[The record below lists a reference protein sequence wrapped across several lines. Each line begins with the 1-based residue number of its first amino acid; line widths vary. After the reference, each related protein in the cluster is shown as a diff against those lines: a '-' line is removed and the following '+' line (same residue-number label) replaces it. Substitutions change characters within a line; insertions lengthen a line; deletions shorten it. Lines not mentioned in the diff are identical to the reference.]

1 LITGVNVPFSDE
13 YRVRQANL
21 GLLTQMASL
30 KASGGQAGMVT
41 EPLESMSLKE
51 LLSWDSYREGVPPAI
66 SLQDIWPWAVL
77 LGSVLFFTDVLVRRV
92 AIDPG
97 AWLRWLAKRKAD
109 RNAVVPDERLDR
121 LRKQKSEVSVD
132 LARRAGGI
140 DDGASDRGVD
150 APTTSSASDAAA
162 AIRSFDS
169 LDSSTKPISQ
179 PEATAPAASPGKTGA
194 KEDTSYTSRLLQAK
208 RDAQKKNPPTNP

>member
-1 LITGVNVPFSDE
+1 
-13 YRVRQANL
+13 
-21 GLLTQMASL
+21 
-30 KASGGQAGMVT
+30 MVT

-97 AWLRWLAKRKAD
+97 AWLRWLAKRRAA
-109 RNAVVPDERLDR
+109 RTAVVPDERLDR
-121 LRKQKSEVSVD
+121 LRKQKSEVSGE

-140 DDGASDRGVD
+140 DDGDSDQGRES
-150 APTTSSASDAAA
+150 TRTSSPSDAAA
-162 AIRSFDS
+162 AIQSFDS
-169 LDSSTKPISQ
+169 LDSSAKPTSQ
-179 PEATAPAASPGKTGA
+179 PGAAPPAASPGMADA